1 MRLRLSGVVCLAAAA
16 ALAAP
21 LAGCDSKPKQPPHRT
36 PDVDVVVLHP
46 QAVTL
51 KTELPGRLA
60 AHRIAEIRPQV
71 SGVIL
76 RRLFEEGQMV
86 KAGQQLYQI
95 DPRPYQA
102 TLASAKASV
111 ERARATAF
119 SAQQTVNR
127 YRPLA
132 KAFAVSKLDLDNA
145 TGALGQAR
153 ADIASGQASVQ
164 SAEVNLAYTKMFAP
178 ISGRTGRTLVTEGA
192 LVTANQTDALVTV
205 TELDPI
211 YVDVTQPVGTML
223 RLKREYAAGQLRAAG
238 DEAAEVHLV
247 LDDGTPYAPSGRL
260 LFSEVTVDPS
270 TGSVTMRA
278 LFPNPDGLL
287 MPGMFVRET
296 IEEGVR
302 PDGLLVPQRGVT
314 HDAKGQARA
323 LVVGADGKVA
333 VRDVKIN
340 RSVGEDWLIDSGLAA
355 GDRVIVSGIQAAK
368 PGQDVHAHEVR
379 IDGVKLIPV
388 DQGRSDAPGP
398 DAARPDAHG
407 SDAH

>member
-1 MRLRLSGVVCLAAAA
+1 MRLHLHGLVCLAAVT
-16 ALAAP
+16 L
-21 LAGCDSKPKQPPHRT
+21 LAGCDRKPKQPPQHT
-36 PDVDVVVLHP
+36 PDVDVVVLHAQP
-46 QAVTL
+46 VTL
-51 KTELPGRLA
+51 KTELPGRLS
-60 AHRIAEIRPQV
+60 AHRIAEVRPQV

-76 RRLFEEGQMV
+76 HRLFEEGQV
-86 KAGQQLYQI
+86 VHAGQQLYQI

-111 ERARATAF
+111 EKARASVFA
-119 SAQQTVNR
+119 AQQTVNR

-145 TGALGQAR
+145 VSTLGQAR
-153 ADIASGQASVQ
+153 ADVASGLAAVQ

-178 ISGRTGRTLVTEGA
+178 ITGRTGRTLVTEGA
-192 LVTANQTDALVTV
+192 LVTANQTDSLVTV

-223 RLKREYAAGQLRAAG
+223 RLKREYAAGQLRSAG

-247 LDDGTPYAPSGRL
+247 LDDGTPYAQPGRL

-314 HDAKGQARA
+314 HDAKGQAQA
-323 LVVGADGKVA
+323 LVVGGDGKVA
-333 VRDVKIN
+333 VRNLVIN
-340 RSVGEDWLIDSGLAA
+340 RSIGTDWLVDSGLAA
-355 GDRVIVSGIQAAK
+355 GDRVIVAGTQSAK
-368 PGQDVHAHEVR
+368 PGSAVNPHEVR
-379 IDGVKLIPV
+379 IDGVKLVPV
-388 DQGRSDAPGP
+388 GAAAPG
-398 DAARPDAHG
+398 AN
-407 SDAH
+407 